1 MANVSNE
8 SGKESKR
15 VNPAVK
21 MIDVRKEYRMGSHAV
36 AALDGL
42 SLEAPAESLVAIVGP
57 SGSGKSTL
65 LNLLGALDHPTSGRV
80 IVLGTDLEGLPEAG
94 LTAFRR
100 ETVGFVFQDFG
111 LIPNLTALENV
122 TLPMEFSGVRRD
134 ERLER
139 GLRLLDGVGMAHRT
153 AHRPGRLSG
162 GEQQRVAIARALA
175 NEPAIVLADEPT
187 GNLDS
192 KTGGE
197 IIQLFRRIVSND
209 GKTVIVV
216 THDEKI
222 MEGANLT
229 FHLHDGRV
237 EI

>member
-1 MANVSNE
+1 MNIV
-8 SGKESKR
+8 
-15 VNPAVK
+15 VNL
-21 MIDVRKEYRMGSHAV
+21 IDVRKEYQMGSNIV

-42 SLEAPAESLVAIVGP
+42 SLEVPGRSLAAIVGP

-65 LNLLGALDHPTSGRV
+65 LNLLGALDRPTSGK
-80 IVLGTDLEGLPEAG
+80 VLIRDADLAELSETE
-94 LTAFRR
+94 LTVFRR
-100 ETVGFVFQDFG
+100 STVGFVFQDFG

-122 TLPMEFSGVRRD
+122 TLPLEFAGAKKA
-134 ERLER
+134 ERTER
-139 GLRLLDGVGMAHRT
+139 GRRLLDAVGMSNRA

-175 NEPAIVLADEPT
+175 NDPDIVLADEPT

-197 IIQLFRRIVSND
+197 IIGLFRQIVSND

-222 MEGANLT
+222 MEGANLK
-229 FHLHDGRV
+229 FYLQDGRM
-237 EI
+237 EK

>member
-1 MANVSNE
+1 
-8 SGKESKR
+8 
-15 VNPAVK
+15 VNTVVRL
-21 MIDVRKEYRMGSHAV
+21 IDVRKEYRMGPNVV

-42 SLEAPAESLVAIVGP
+42 SLEVPGRSFTAIVGP

-65 LNLLGALDHPTSGRV
+65 LNLLGALDRPTSGK
-80 IVLGTDLEGLPEAG
+80 VLIRDANLAELSEAE

-111 LIPNLTALENV
+111 LIPNLSALENV
-122 TLPMEFSGVRRD
+122 TLPMEFAGAKKA
-134 ERLER
+134 ERTER
-139 GLRLLDGVGMAHRT
+139 GRRLLDAVGMTHRA

-175 NEPAIVLADEPT
+175 NDPDIVLADEPT
-187 GNLDS
+187 GNIDS

-197 IIQLFRRIVSND
+197 IIGLFRQIVSSD

-222 MEGANLT
+222 MEGADLM
-229 FHLHDGRV
+229 FHLQDGRV
-237 EI
+237 DA